1 MKGIILAAGR
11 GSRMGEHTAR
21 NPKCLVELGGRPLL
35 FWQLAA
41 LREAGVSDI
50 AVVCGYKGEQ
60 LIELSAREGGFTCVM
75 NPRWESGNMVSSLL
89 CATAWAQGD
98 ECVVS
103 YSDILYPADH
113 ARALLACRE
122 PLALTY
128 DTLWEKL
135 WSLRFADPLDD
146 AETFREQ
153 SGLLREIG
161 GKTRDPAD
169 IQGQYMGLF
178 RLRPEG
184 WRAVEALCS
193 RQGVEVEKLDVTSML
208 RLLLERGLPIG
219 AVPVAG
225 RWCEVDNGDDLALY
239 RRLLAEGGGWSHD
252 WRGAR

>member
-21 NPKCLVELGGRPLL
+21 KPKCLVELGGRPLL
-35 FWQLAA
+35 LWQLAA

-50 AVVCGYKGEQ
+50 SVVCGYKGEQ
-60 LIELSAREGGFTCVM
+60 LLELSSREGGFACVV
-75 NPRWESGNMVSSLL
+75 NPLWESGNMVSSLL
-89 CATAWAQGD
+89 CAADWARED
-98 ECVVS
+98 DCVVS
-103 YSDILYPADH
+103 YADILYPADH

-146 AETFREQ
+146 AETFREE
-153 SGLLREIG
+153 GGRLTEIG
-161 GKTRDPAD
+161 GRTRDPAD

-184 WRAVEALCS
+184 WRAVEAFCS
-193 RQGVEVEKLDVTSML
+193 RRDVAVEKLDVTGLL
-208 RLLLERGLPIG
+208 RSLLERGVPVG

-225 RWCEVDNGDDLALY
+225 RWCEVDNGDDLVLY
-239 RRLLAEGGGWSHD
+239 REKLAKGKDWSHD
-252 WRGAR
+252 WR